1 MHINAALAKQFVERE
16 GEHYVLFEMHMNA
29 VRHLPAPIFEHL
41 RAEAAREWKEIFTEF
56 GHTDNPEPQ
65 LEFCDRWCKCDTPED
80 SKQ

>member
-41 RAEAAREWKEIFTEF
+41 RAEAAREWKEIFY
-56 GHTDNPEPQ
+56 
-65 LEFCDRWCKCDTPED
+65 RVWAYR
-80 SKQ
+80 